1 METKEILFG
10 KLIVHCSYPTY
21 EEWKRLLSENTS
33 SKIKGSYPT
42 YEEWKLKCDLD
53 TFLTMYVLIL
63 PMRNGN
69 LNNRSNSSSEGNVL
83 ILPMRN
89 GNFSL

>member
-1 METKEILFG
+1 METMNAVSVGFIPIE
-10 KLIVHCSYPTY
+10 Y
-21 EEWKRLLSENTS
+21 
-33 SKIKGSYPT
+33 GSYPT

-69 LNNRSNSSSEGNVL
+69 LNNRSNY
-83 ILPMRN
+83 
-89 GNFSL
+89 